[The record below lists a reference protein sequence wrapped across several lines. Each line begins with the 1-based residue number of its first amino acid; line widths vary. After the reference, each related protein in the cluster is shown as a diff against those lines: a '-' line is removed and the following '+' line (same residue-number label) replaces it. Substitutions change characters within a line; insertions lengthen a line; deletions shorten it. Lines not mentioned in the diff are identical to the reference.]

1 MIESFSEGNTL
12 IIKLCPMWSAKDDS
26 IIVHFRGRFTSQRMR
41 IALPPFKCQFR
52 LSF

>member
-26 IIVHFRGRFTSQRMR
+26 IIVHFQR
-41 IALPPFKCQFR
+41 PFHKAENENCPATI
-52 LSF
+52 

>member
-26 IIVHFRGRFTSQRMR
+26 IIVHFQRPLR
-41 IALPPFKCQFR
+41 KAEENWPATI
-52 LSF
+52 